1 MKLFKRDTRHTTKY
15 KVTHLKY
22 GNFVLFDCLE
32 DAKSYCLM
40 HGDISPLKIEY
51 PLYQ

>member
-1 MKLFKRDTRHTTKY
+1 MKPLNKDTRHATKY
-15 KVTHLKY
+15 KVTHLEY

-32 DAKSYCLM
+32 DAKIYCLTY
-40 HGDISPLKIEY
+40 GNISLLKIEY

>member
-1 MKLFKRDTRHTTKY
+1 MKQCKNRPHDTKY
-15 KVTHLKY
+15 KVTHLEH

-32 DAKSYCLM
+32 DAQSYCLNY
-40 HGDISPLKIEY
+40 GYSTPLKLEY